1 MKPTS
6 TSPSDPVAP
15 LLVFGAHPD
24 DIEFGIGGV
33 VVAEALRGRPV
44 RLVVASRGE
53 SGTNGTPEQR
63 QAEAQRAAELMG
75 ASLQFIDLG
84 GDANIEYTRAGARQ
98 LARIMR
104 EICPAVVMAP
114 TTEENQHPD
123 HAAVG
128 RMVRDATRLARYG
141 GLAELR
147 DLPRHA
153 IQQLLFYPI
162 GAEASPLDRQA
173 VLYPLTDDVVA
184 QWQEAMAAHAS
195 QMQTRNYVDY
205 QLARSALLG
214 QRAGVGHA
222 LELFPNDPLVIGALD
237 QIDGSSRHF

>member
-6 TSPSDPVAP
+6 NSPSETLAP
-15 LLVFGAHPD
+15 LVVFGAHPD
-24 DIEFGIGGV
+24 DVEFGIGGV
-33 VVAEALRGRPV
+33 VVAEARRGRPV
-44 RLVVASRGE
+44 HLVVGSRGE

-63 QAEAQRAAELMG
+63 EAEARQAAQLMG
-75 ASLQFIDLG
+75 ASLQIIDLG
-84 GDANIEYTRAGARQ
+84 GDANIENTRSGART
-98 LARIMR
+98 LARIIR
-104 EICPAVVMAP
+104 EQKPAVVMAP

-141 GLAELR
+141 GLAELQ

-153 IQQLLFYPI
+153 VSQLLFYPI
-162 GAEASPLDRQA
+162 GADASPSDRQA
-173 VLYPLTDDVVA
+173 VLYPLSEDVVA
-184 QWQEAMAAHAS
+184 VWQQAMAAHAS

-214 QRAGVGHA
+214 QRAGVAHA
-222 LELFPNDPLVIGALD
+222 LEFFPNDPLLIGSLD